1 MHKLSIRSRQEVVDR
16 LRRRYQNAGPAYRRK
31 LIDELCS
38 VGGYERKYAIKVLN
52 GKRPGPRGRRRG
64 GSRPRYGPAEAE
76 VIAAIWKL
84 GDYPCG
90 KRLVAMLPLWMP
102 AYEQRHGVLPAPVR
116 RKLHQVSAPTLD
128 RLLAPRRRRLV
139 KRLGGTKPGR
149 LLRCQIPVRCE
160 SSDIDRPG
168 YLEADTV
175 DHGGDTTAGDFMRSI
190 TYTDI
195 YSGWTEQAA
204 IWNKSAAAVLAQ
216 TRQIERALPFPLLG
230 FDADNGGEFL
240 NYALWRYFQRRS
252 QPVPFTRSRAYHKN
266 DNAHVEQ
273 KNWTKVRLLL
283 GYARYDQP
291 ELVDLVQQL
300 YRHEWRLLQNL
311 FQPIMKLHKKQ
322 RHGSRVQKT
331 YDRAQTPAQRLLAW
345 PGLSAQQRERLRQ
358 LQATL
363 DPIAL
368 SEAVNRQL
376 QQIRRQLRE
385 GRRYAA

>member
-1 MHKLSIRSRQEVVDR
+1 MSIGSRQEVVER
-16 LRRRYQNAGPAYRRK
+16 LRRKYQGAGLGYRRN
-31 LIDELCS
+31 LINELCS
-38 VGGYERKYAIKVLN
+38 VGGYERKYAIKLLN

-64 GSRPRYGPAEAE
+64 GSRPRYGAAELQ

-90 KRLVAMLPLWMP
+90 KRLVAMLPLWLP
-102 AYEQRHGVLPAPVR
+102 AYQRRHGVLRVELR

-128 RLLAPRRRRLV
+128 RLLAPSRLKLT
-139 KRLGGTKPGR
+139 KRVGGTKPGR
-149 LLRCQIPVRCE
+149 LLRTQIPVRCE
-160 SSDIDRPG
+160 SWDIDRPG

-204 IWNKSAAAVLAQ
+204 IWNKRATAVLAQ
-216 TRQIERALPFPLLG
+216 TRQLERELPFPLLG

-240 NYALWRYFQRRS
+240 NHALWRYFQQRTRPI
-252 QPVPFTRSRAYHKN
+252 QFTRSRPYHKN

-273 KNWTKVRLLL
+273 KNWTKVRQLL

-291 ELVDLVQQL
+291 DLVALVQQL
-300 YRHEWRLLQNL
+300 YRRDWRRLQNF

-322 RHGSRVQKT
+322 RHGSRVKKT
-331 YDRAQTPAQRLLAW
+331 YDRPQTPAQRLLAW
-345 PGLSAQQRERLRQ
+345 TGLSTQQRQRLWQ

-363 DPIAL
+363 DPITL
-368 SEAVNRQL
+368 TEAVNRQL
-376 QQIRRQLRE
+376 QLIRRQLRQE
-385 GRRYAA
+385 RRHAAY